1 MNKNFIRFLLIAGS
15 ITILANFAIQVN
27 LLRHAY
33 NEGEKKF
40 SQTVH
45 IALLE
50 VVKKIS
56 NNAPDHMPQNN
67 PVRKVSGDYYIV
79 EVNDHINASIL
90 EHYLKSELARF
101 GLITDFEYGIYNC
114 YNDEMVY
121 GNYIHMGAEPDPKQT
136 VNYLPKYPALVYYFG
151 IRFPSQSNYIIG
163 SLRLWL
169 ILASISLIIIIF
181 FLYAMINVLR
191 QKRFSEMQRDFI
203 NNMTHEFKT
212 PITAGKIA
220 IEYIARQKSIKEDEH
235 LEKYC
240 HIIEN
245 QLDHLNRQ
253 MEKILQV
260 SVSEKKSFPID
271 KKPVN
276 PEIIIHKV
284 AGVFHTHEQK
294 PVIDQKF
301 PEVQLNVKVDEIHLI
316 NVIYSLLDNAI
327 KYSNGQPL
335 ITIELSIIRDQ
346 ICISIKDKGIGID
359 KKYQK
364 KIFQKFFRVPTGNL
378 YQVKGFGLGLYYVK
392 KISDKHGWKVTI
404 ESTPREGTEINI
416 LFPKKDCFLN
426 LDNKEDE

>member
-15 ITILANFAIQVN
+15 ITILTNITIQVN
-27 LLRHAY
+27 LLRLAY
-33 NEGEKKF
+33 NEEEKKF

-50 VVKKIS
+50 VVRKIS
-56 NNAPDHMPQNN
+56 HNTSDHMPQNN
-67 PVRKVSGDYYIV
+67 PVRKVSGDYYVV
-79 EVNDHINASIL
+79 EINDHINASIL

-121 GNYIHMGAEPDPKQT
+121 GNYIRMGADPNSKQAG
-136 VNYLPKYPALVYYFG
+136 NYLPKYPDLVYYFG
-151 IRFPSQSNYIIG
+151 IRFPGQSKYIIG

-169 ILASISLIIIIF
+169 ILAAISLIILIF

-220 IEYIARQKSIKEDEH
+220 VETIVQQENIKNNEQ
-235 LEKYC
+235 LKKYC
-240 HIIEN
+240 HIIES

-253 MEKILQV
+253 IEKILQV
-260 SVSEKKSFPID
+260 SVSEKKSFPIE
-271 KKPVN
+271 KKLVDPVIIIRKVAEVFISHESMPQIDLIL
-276 PEIIIHKV
+276 PEIPL
-284 AGVFHTHEQK
+284 F
-294 PVIDQKF
+294 
-301 PEVQLNVKVDEIHLI
+301 VKADEIHFT

-327 KYSNGQPL
+327 KYSHGKPQ
-335 ITIELSIIRDQ
+335 ITVELSMIKKQ
-346 ICISIKDKGIGID
+346 IQISIKDNGIGID

-364 KIFQKFFRVPTGNL
+364 KVFQKFFRVPTGNL
-378 YQVKGFGLGLYYVK
+378 YQVKGFGLGLFYVK
-392 KISDKHGWKVTI
+392 KTSDKHDWKVTI
-404 ESTPREGTEINI
+404 KSNPGEGTEITI
-416 LFPKKDCFLN
+416 LFPKKDCFLKSS
-426 LDNKEDE
+426 NK